1 MPSRLSVAIVTHRT
15 DVPVLAQ
22 CLRSL
27 AGSVALARARGLV
40 DGVDLYLI
48 DNGPASEA
56 PSAARALDAWP
67 REAGTAHVR
76 AGQGNIGYGRA
87 NNLVLEE
94 LSSDFHI
101 VMNPDVEIDP
111 EAIAETLAAFR
122 DRPEIGLIAPSVVDA
137 YGAPQYACKRYP
149 SLWVLFLRGFAPGF
163 LRRRFAASIERYEMR
178 DVIGERAVAEIALA
192 SGCFMAL
199 RTALF
204 RRVGGFDAGYF
215 MYFEDFDLSLRF
227 GDCARLAY
235 VPQARIVHHGGG
247 ASSKGP
253 RHVFWFVRSA
263 LRFFSRH
270 GWKIA

>member
-1 MPSRLSVAIVTHRT
+1 MPSRLSVAIVTYRT
-15 DVPVLAQ
+15 DAPVLAR

-27 AGSVALARARGLV
+27 ARSVALARARGLV
-40 DGVDLYLI
+40 DRVELYLI
-48 DNGPASEA
+48 DNGPPVEA
-56 PSAARALDAWP
+56 PSAAPALEAWP

-76 AGQGNIGYGRA
+76 TGQGNIGYGQA

-94 LSSDFHI
+94 LSSDFH
-101 VMNPDVEIDP
+101 VAMNPDVEIDP
-111 EAIAETLAAFR
+111 EAIPEILAAFR
-122 DRPEIGLIAPSVVDA
+122 NRPDVGLIAPSVVDA
-137 YGAPQYACKRYP
+137 CGAPQYLCKRYP
-149 SLWVLFLRGFAPGF
+149 SLWVLFLRGFAPRF

-178 DVIGERAVAEIALA
+178 DVIGEHAVAEIPLA
-192 SGCFMAL
+192 SGCFMAF

-204 RRVGGFDAGYF
+204 RKVDGFDARYF
-215 MYFEDFDLSLRF
+215 MYFEDFDLSLRL
-227 GDCARLAY
+227 GGCARLAY